1 MIRSIILCALFLGV
15 ANAARQINVDPSPPP
30 PGPTTASVPG
40 ALVSLVAP
48 GQSQATWSTAHSAAL
63 CASLVKNYTSLYNKD
78 FIECS
83 VKGVVDTTAHAA
95 ASVQTWMYWAQ
106 FAGMTDADKTSATQS
121 RDLFINTL
129 YSNPNAIDVL
139 GKTVNVNDSCN
150 AAWVSTTA
158 QQSDVYSSIA
168 NLPLVQCRAAIRGST
183 AETYASGLCA
193 GKAMDESLC
202 FKSTTVLGD
211 TTGAF
216 GIDNGKQCP
225 LGVGAIS
232 QATAPPQALMY
243 ASTGGVA
250 ATQTNSGTVVTV
262 ALTGGTTSGVLLST
276 AGSLSGGQSFV
287 TFGGISTGGIAGGT
301 GCDSA
306 AVQAYLQSTPIYVS
320 AFTAASSAS
329 ASITIQFDSAKIGC
343 TTVPTIA
350 TSAFA
355 NTGTGAAL
363 VLATIAPTWSPYCDT
378 TDSFYQ
384 AYAVGLAGAGIPAV
398 CPRCGGTTAGT
409 NSRFTYSAAGNN
421 AGKACRSGSYA
432 LATGVVGLPTSALN
446 AGYAGT
452 SCIEVGV
459 ANLGLSSVDN
469 AKPML
474 SSASAVPYP
483 YAATQYAFP
492 SSATSCANSAQNCAP
507 SGNFG
512 TTSVVE
518 YKSGTD
524 SNSNTYFQNMA
535 LDTEFGKPC
544 STPPLRSP
552 IANLI
557 ESAGIAGN
565 YYLQAGPT
573 GPGSPRGSGTCNT
586 QSLFWNGGT
595 GTATGANGVN
605 SFSST
610 MLDLPSQFLAAIETP
625 KPAPSPVTPKPAPTP
640 APTPTGPTPPGPS
653 PLVCTYRG
661 TYEIK
666 PLYAPC
672 SSYYIAS
679 GTKSNCAEN
688 FVHLRT
694 KSNLGGKFDRIRW
707 ALAATAQNGLG
718 TATRVVAE
726 ARAGVGACTNRNLAA
741 PSDPVKGLKVG
752 GSSWMWQFRPY
763 PDSAEC
769 DHVNMISENRLD
781 TTAFLSVPKPCKTFR
796 YNESDGGRQRFRLI
810 KVSA

>member
-225 LGVGAIS
+225 LGAGAITPAVAFTPGLIFTVIGGGA
-232 QATAPPQALMY
+232 ATVTAVGSVITLSY
-243 ASTGGVA
+243 TGG
-250 ATQTNSGTVVTV
+250 G
-262 ALTGGTTSGVLLST
+262 TSGPILSQPGHLL
-276 AGSLSGGQSFV
+276 GGQSFV
-287 TFGGISTGGIAGGT
+287 QLSAVNVAGITGGT
-301 GCDSA
+301 GCT
-306 AVQAYLQSTPIYVS
+306 AVQVQTYLQSVPLLVS
-320 AFTAASSAS
+320 EFTGGASTGAS
-329 ASITIQFDSAKIGC
+329 FAIQFDAAKIGC
-343 TTVPTIA
+343 TTNPTFTTA
-350 TSAFA
+350 T
-355 NTGTGAAL
+355 
-363 VLATIAPTWSPYCDT
+363 LATATWAARWSPYCDT
-378 TDSFYQ
+378 TESFYQ
-384 AYAVGLAGAGIPAV
+384 AFGYGLAASGVPAV
-398 CPRCGGTTAGT
+398 CPRCGGVAAGT

-421 AGKACRSGSYA
+421 AGKACRLGTYSSSI
-432 LATGVVGLPTSALN
+432 GVVGVPSTVQA
-446 AGYAGT
+446 AGFAGT
-452 SCIEVGV
+452 SCISVGV
-459 ANLGLSSVDN
+459 ANLGPSSVDN

-474 SSASAVPYP
+474 IPATPTALYSAVPYP

-492 SSATSCANSAQNCAP
+492 SASTSCANNALNCAP

-524 SNSNTYFQNMA
+524 SNSNTYYQNMA